1 MQINLDTPQDT
12 QRAIE
17 ALLSVDVGKGY
28 VCIIK
33 KPKVPKSCAQN
44 RLLWM
49 WLTCLEKESETGYTK
64 EDFYHMFTNRFP
76 VFHTVMMD
84 CAMVTSS
91 HYTKEE
97 FTRFLENVKS
107 WSLEELGVDLPDP
120 EDVKWEV
127 FYKKY
132 GL

>member
-1 MQINLDTPQDT
+1 MQINLDSPQDT

-17 ALLSVDVGKGY
+17 ALLSVDTSKGY
-28 VCIIK
+28 VCTIK
-33 KPKVPKSCAQN
+33 KPKVPRSCPQN

-64 EDFYHMFTNRFP
+64 EDFYLMFTNRFP
-76 VFHTVMMD
+76 VFHTVMND
-84 CAMVTSS
+84 FAHVTSS
-91 HYTKEE
+91 YYTKEE
-97 FTRFLENVKS
+97 FASFLDNVKS
-107 WSLEELGVDLPDP
+107 WSLEELGVDLPDS
-120 EDVKWEV
+120 EDVKWEA